1 MFRWIIIAL
10 LAAILVALGS
20 ALAFLVQDRGHG
32 RRVLNALTVRVSLSV
47 LLIITL
53 LIGYWMGWIHP
64 HLP

>member
-1 MFRWIIIAL
+1 MFRWVVIAL
-10 LAAILVALGS
+10 LAAIVTALAS
-20 ALAFLVQDRGHG
+20 ALVFLVRDHGRG

-53 LIGYWMGWIHP
+53 LVGYRLGWIHP